1 MSAYAITDVTSA
13 ATTDQGVVYTGGLA
27 PLWKRFRK
35 HRAGVIGLVILSIIL
50 AATLLMPLLSPFD
63 QNTVNP
69 ASAFAPA
76 GSVDTLNG
84 HVHWLGTDYLGR
96 DTFTRLFNAGRTS
109 LLVALVAT
117 LAILV
122 VGLLVG
128 SAAGYLGGWSDTL
141 LMRLTDFML
150 ALPLL
155 PMYIFAIKLVRSTP
169 SLSQFADDHE
179 MLWTLGSM
187 AGVFVLFGW
196 MGLARLVRGSIL
208 SLRTRDY
215 IEAARALGADGR
227 RIVFRHLVPNAAGP
241 VLVAATFAAGDFI
254 ILEAVLSYFGLGVYE
269 YSAPS
274 WGNMLAGVQNYV
286 WYTANLN
293 PFQEIRGYLIFLP
306 TLMILGSVL
315 SLNYIGDALRDAIDP
330 Q

>member
-1 MSAYAITDVTSA
+1 VS
-13 ATTDQGVVYTGGLA
+13 
-27 PLWKRFRK
+27 
-35 HRAGVIGLVILSIIL
+35 
-50 AATLLMPLLSPFD
+50 
-63 QNTVNP
+63 
-69 ASAFAPA
+69 
-76 GSVDTLNG
+76 
-84 HVHWLGTDYLGR
+84 
-96 DTFTRLFNAGRTS
+96 
-109 LLVALVAT
+109 T
-117 LAILV
+117 LAILL
-122 VGLLVG
+122 VGVAVG
-128 SAAGYLGGWSDTL
+128 SAAGYLGGWADTV

-155 PMYIFAIKLVRSTP
+155 PMYVFAIKLVRSLP
-169 SLSQFADDHE
+169 GAAQFAIDHE
-179 MLWTLGSM
+179 MVWTLGSM

-215 IEAARALGADGR
+215 IEAARALGAGGR
-227 RIVFRHLVPNAAGP
+227 RIVFQHLIPNTAAP

-286 WYTANLN
+286 WYVANLN

-315 SLNYIGDALRDAIDP
+315 SLNYIGDALRSTIDR
-330 Q
+330 QD

>member
-1 MSAYAITDVTSA
+1 MSTYVLTDTTAPGTLDYPGEFAILWRRFRRHKA
-13 ATTDQGVVYTGGLA
+13 GLIGLA
-27 PLWKRFRK
+27 
-35 HRAGVIGLVILSIIL
+35 ILSIIL
-50 AATLLMPLLSPFD
+50 AASLLMPLLSPFD
-63 QNTVNP
+63 QNAVNP
-69 ASAFAPA
+69 AGAFAPA
-76 GSVDTLNG
+76 GSANSLNG
-84 HVHWLGTDYLGR
+84 HIHWLGTDYLGR
-96 DTFTRLFNAGRTS
+96 DTFTRLFNAGRVS
-109 LLVALVAT
+109 LLMALLAT
-117 LAILV
+117 FAILV
-122 VGLLVG
+122 VGLLIG
-128 SAAGYLGGWSDTL
+128 SAAGYLGGWVDAF

-155 PMYIFAIKLVRSTP
+155 PMYIFALKLVRSLP
-169 SLSQFADDHE
+169 ALVRFSQEHE
-179 MLWTLGSM
+179 ILWTLGSI

-208 SLRTRDY
+208 SIRTLDY
-215 IEAARALGADGR
+215 VEAARALGAGGQ
-227 RIVFRHLVPNAAGP
+227 RIVFRHLLPNAAGP

-286 WYTANLN
+286 WYVANLN

-315 SLNYIGDALRDAIDP
+315 SLNYIGDALRHTIDR